1 MDTMEKSRK
10 YLFGGLAALTAAFVL
25 LLVAGRGQDVKV
37 KAEPRDAVVLYTND
51 IHCGIDGYA
60 KLAAYRRQM
69 IEAGYETAVV
79 DAGDFIQGEMAG
91 SLTKGADIVALMNAV
106 PYDLAVPG
114 NHEFDYGTAN
124 FLALVQKSAAF
135 PVLSA
140 NFEDLRTHKPVL
152 PPCKILALGGRQVA
166 FVGVCTPSTY
176 TSSTP
181 KYFEDENGRQIY
193 GFGEKDFVAKV
204 QAAVD
209 RARKEGAEIVIL
221 LAHLGINGI
230 NEDWRSID
238 VIART
243 RGIDAVIDGHS
254 HEAFAGEVYK
264 NADGKDVRYSQT
276 GSKFMFFGKM
286 TLAKDGS
293 IRTEL
298 LHPGDVDEKKSE
310 ASQKAYA
317 DVQSLIDRCHEKVAY
332 LNEKLGVA
340 EVPLAIDDP
349 RTGTRRVRLGEC
361 SMGDFVADA
370 YRAVLGA
377 QIAVVNG
384 GGVRA
389 SVDGPDVTRLGLM
402 NVNPWNNP
410 TCVVEMP
417 GQTLL
422 DLLEFS
428 CRHLPGEENGG
439 FLQVSGLSF
448 EVEPSLKSPVKIDDK
463 GVFAGVDETV
473 PRRVRNVRV
482 GGGPLRPEAAYTVA
496 SSKYV
501 LLEGGDGN
509 GALAG
514 VKVLKAEGLPTDA
527 ECLVKYFTED
537 LHGKVKMEKYGNPLG
552 SGRITIVE

>member
-1 MDTMEKSRK
+1 MEKSRK

-25 LLVAGRGQDVKV
+25 LLASGRDQDVKV
-37 KAEPRDAVVLYTND
+37 TAEPRDAVVLYTND
-51 IHCGIDGYA
+51 IHCGIDGYS

-79 DAGDFIQGEMAG
+79 DAGDFIQGEMTG
-91 SLTKGADIVALMNAV
+91 SLTKGADIIALMNAV

-124 FLALVQKSAAF
+124 FLALVQKSATF

-140 NFEDLRTHKPVL
+140 NFEDLRAHKPVL
-152 PPCKILALGGRQVA
+152 PPYKILTLGGRQVA

-181 KYFEDENGRQIY
+181 KYFEDEKGRQIY

-209 RARKEGAEIVIL
+209 RARQEGAEIVVL

-230 NEDWRSID
+230 NEGWRSID
-238 VIART
+238 VIAQT

-298 LHPGDVDEKKSE
+298 IHPGDVDEKKSE
-310 ASQKAYA
+310 TSQKAYA
-317 DVQSLIDRCHEKVAY
+317 DVQTLIDRCHEKVAY

-349 RTGTRRVRLGEC
+349 RTGTRRVRMGEC

-377 QIAVVNG
+377 PIAVVNG

-389 SVDGPDVTRLGLM
+389 SVDGPDVTRLDLM

-417 GQTLL
+417 GRTLL

-428 CRHLPGEENGG
+428 CRHLPDEENGG

-448 EVEPSLKSPVKIDDK
+448 EVDPSLKSPVAIDDK
-463 GVFAGVDETV
+463 GVFAGVGEGA

-482 GGGPLRPEAAYTVA
+482 DGAPLRPEAVYAVA
-496 SSKYV
+496 GSKYV

-509 GALAG
+509 GTLAG
-514 VKVLKAEGLPTDA
+514 VKVLRADGLPTDA
-527 ECLVKYFTED
+527 ECLIKYFTEN
-537 LHGKVKMEKYGNPLG
+537 LRGKVKMERYGNPLG